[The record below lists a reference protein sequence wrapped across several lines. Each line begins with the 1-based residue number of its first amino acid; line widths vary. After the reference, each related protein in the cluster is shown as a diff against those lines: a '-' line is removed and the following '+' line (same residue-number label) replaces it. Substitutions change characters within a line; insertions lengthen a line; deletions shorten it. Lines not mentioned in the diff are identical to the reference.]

1 MKIKKIQQGGS
12 APYVLHKH
20 IPSTTPQYPPAPTGG
35 TAEVRDDDDATGI
48 LTKELEKE
56 ILKGGLNNETRALI
70 KKLKTLEA
78 QHQMTGVT
86 SKDDIYDLMGDVIEL
101 KNNKEF
107 YNNSIAK
114 AEKSGGLDEV
124 AVSKEGMIFIEDKNG
139 DLQKTSVDRIKQN
152 PRLGNVLTVAEV
164 MEKRNSNPNLIF
176 RNDIFSIANNAIGLN
191 TINSYI
197 EKVVDKLGKESTK
210 ESSLYSREDLAD
222 SLRGLSDE
230 ITISGRD
237 PNESEMRGFN
247 LLYKMLGSPS
257 NYNKITEQTQTER
270 NHVNKALNYI
280 WSTLD
285 PRAQNKLKVQASLN
299 NQNPL
304 QLIQD
309 KFIFS
314 SDYSTEFDISPITDP
329 RREGSG
335 TKNSGTK
342 ESRKPLTELE
352 TFIQN
357 VFYDS
362 SLKMRYNEILD
373 NKSLS
378 AEFPALSMFAQVSAE
393 TQETLPPL
401 TLNEFSKT
409 GWDKLIDTSKITFG
423 HVRVKTPDLSN
434 IILDGNSNMWKV
446 IAPKNYDGSVN
457 VGQMESFEDAMQYYE
472 DNKDSLSTTDMQ
484 KYFNNRGFVLTVDSE
499 GVKTVT
505 FDNAGG
511 GNIAEFIVTPGY
523 TNAAVKNLV
532 QDNDDPNKGQ
542 LNKLDKDMSKH
553 FQGITD
559 EAWTRLI
566 YGKAVNQ
573 KPTSKKMLIF
583 KNKNPRLYKGLLWM
597 PLRNNASLT
606 LNAMN
611 KKGMTQ
617 EDYTKEEVMHRSQN
631 RSVNTFDH
639 GNIELLNG

>member
-20 IPSTTPQYPPAPTGG
+20 IPSITPQYPPAPTGG
-35 TAEVRDDDDATGI
+35 ATAGKDSDDATGI

-70 KKLKTLEA
+70 KKLKTLES
-78 QHQMTGVT
+78 QSQMTGVT

-101 KNNKEF
+101 KNNKEL
-107 YNNSIAK
+107 YTNSIAQ
-114 AEKSGGLDEV
+114 AEKSGGLNEV
-124 AVSKEGMIFIEDKNG
+124 AISKEGMIFIEDKNG

-176 RNDIFSIANNAIGLN
+176 RNDIFNIANNAIGLN
-191 TINSYI
+191 KINDYI
-197 EKVVDKLGKESTK
+197 EKIVDKLGKESTK
-210 ESSLYSREDLAD
+210 ESSLYSREDFLND
-222 SLRGLSDE
+222 LSDE
-230 ITISGRD
+230 IAISGRN

-247 LLYKMLGSPS
+247 LLYKKMLGSPS

-309 KFIFS
+309 KLIFS
-314 SDYSTEFDISPITDP
+314 SDYSTEFDISPIADP
-329 RREGSG
+329 REKGSG
-335 TKNSGTK
+335 TKGSGTK
-342 ESRKPLTELE
+342 ESNKPLTELE

-357 VFYDS
+357 IFYDGS
-362 SLKMRYNEILD
+362 SKMRYNEILD

-393 TQETLPPL
+393 SQQTLRPS

-423 HVRVKTPDLSN
+423 HTRVETPDLSN

-457 VGQMESFEDAMQYYE
+457 VGQLEAFEDAMMYYE
-472 DNKDSLSTTDMQ
+472 DNKNSLSTADMQ
-484 KYFNNRGFVLTVDSE
+484 KYFNNRGFDLIVDSE

-505 FDNAGG
+505 FDNASG
-511 GNIAEFIVTPGY
+511 GNTAEFIVTPGY
-523 TNAAVKNLV
+523 TNAAVKNLI

-542 LNKLDKDMSKH
+542 LSKLDKDMSEH
-553 FQGITD
+553 FRGITD
-559 EAWTRLI
+559 EAWTRLM
-566 YGKAVNQ
+566 YGEAVNQ
-573 KPTSKKMLIF
+573 KPTSRKMLIF

-597 PLRNNASLT
+597 PLRDNSSYI

-611 KKGMTQ
+611 KKGATQ
-617 EDYTKEEVMHRSQN
+617 TDYTKDEVMRRSQN
-631 RSVNTFDH
+631 RGGTFNNVD
-639 GNIELLNG
+639 IELLN